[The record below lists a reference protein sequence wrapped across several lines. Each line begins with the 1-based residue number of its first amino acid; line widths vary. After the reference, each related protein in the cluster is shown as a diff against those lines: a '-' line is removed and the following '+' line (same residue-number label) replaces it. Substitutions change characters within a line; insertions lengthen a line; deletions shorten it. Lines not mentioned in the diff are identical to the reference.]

1 MNRQQRRYEEDSG
14 YRHIQIDLEDTKD
27 SFDQYNK
34 KIKSNKDNKREMAII
49 TNLKNEYGISNS
61 ESKNA
66 EEVFNVRYLQNKS
79 KERYGIFF
87 YSQL

>member
-49 TNLKNEYGISNS
+49 TNLKNEYGISHS

-66 EEVFNVRYLQNKS
+66 EEVLNVRYLQNKS